1 MRARTPTPGLRQ
13 RLRVAL
19 KQHGFTKFQTDE
31 RRSITGGNFLLVTSN
46 LDLQPF
52 DTFDGIAVKYS
63 KRP

>member
-31 RRSITGGNFLLVTSN
+31 RRSVVHGVFLLVTSSM
-46 LDLQPF
+46 DTEPF
-52 DTFDGIAVKYS
+52 DTFDGVPVKYS
-63 KRP
+63 KR